1 MPLSKKRIFKTN
13 FKCRLIYSYKF
24 KKLQLSII
32 LVIHALNNIYL
43 KIIHTNMQ
51 NNDQDLVGGSWL
63 IESIFLII
71 FEMGSH
77 IFT

>member
-1 MPLSKKRIFKTN
+1 MPFSKKRIFKTN

-24 KKLQLSII
+24 QKLQLSII
-32 LVIHALNNIYL
+32 LVINALSNIYL
-43 KIIHTNMQ
+43 KILHTNMQ
-51 NNDQDLVGGSWL
+51 NNNQDLVGGSWL